1 MTTATQFTQK
11 NRRKFLRI
19 PSSCNLSTQ
28 KILFSAKADAE
39 TSGQAQ
45 NIGAGGVLFQARRDY
60 HRDELVKMTIALPRW
75 KKHHPQFLRVDED
88 DVTAPIT
95 AICQIVRS
103 QALTDGN
110 FEIAAKFVDVYE
122 DDLVGLKAFIES
134 EAERIGVSS

>member
-1 MTTATQFTQK
+1 MVTANQNFTK

-19 PSSCNLSTQ
+19 PSSCNLTTQ

-45 NIGAGGVLFQARRDY
+45 NIGAGGVLFIARRDY
-60 HRDELVKMTIALPRW
+60 HRDELVKMSISLPRW

-88 DVTAPIT
+88 DITAPIT

-103 QALTDGN
+103 QQKPEGN
-110 FEIAAKFVDVYE
+110 FEVAAKFVDVYE
-122 DDLVGLKAFIES
+122 DDLIGLKSFIES
-134 EAERIGVSS
+134 EAERIGVSG